1 MAKKDFDNYF
11 LSVCAQYQEMK
22 NELADLESTCNS
34 TMVDPSIIDN
44 IKQMIEP
51 LKNNYMTLSY
61 VKYLLDTPVK
71 GNKKEKYKRQN
82 KKVLANSKTDVEVK
96 KENNQVIK
104 SLENLNESLKNQG

>member
-44 IKQMIEP
+44 IKQMI
-51 LKNNYMTLSY
+51 
-61 VKYLLDTPVK
+61 
-71 GNKKEKYKRQN
+71 
-82 KKVLANSKTDVEVK
+82 A
-96 KENNQVIK
+96 
-104 SLENLNESLKNQG
+104 